1 MVVARA
7 LKGMASVRPSPGR
20 SRRLHNR
27 ALALG
32 ALVLVAGGIAAIV
45 AFVGSSDTKP
55 LNSPLRNQ
63 APTDVSKVPK
73 SVKLSESAAQVAQR
87 FLATN
92 VIREHLADGYKLVG
106 PDLKEGMTLKQW
118 LTGNIPVV
126 PYPGDV
132 IGKVPI
138 QILYSYPREA
148 VLKVYLLPKKGL
160 HIRAG
165 SFYLTLR
172 LYGHGG
178 RARWLV
184 DGWVPYA
191 QIAVPSIGRSN

>member
-1 MVVARA
+1 M
-7 LKGMASVRPSPGR
+7 
-20 SRRLHNR
+20 
-27 ALALG
+27 LG
-32 ALVLVAGGIAAIV
+32 ALVFVAGGIAAIV
-45 AFVGSSDTKP
+45 AFVGSSTPRP
-55 LNSPLRNQ
+55 LHERFIDQP
-63 APTDVSKVPK
+63 PTDVSKVPK
-73 SVKLSESAAQVAQR
+73 SVRLSETAAKVAQR

-106 PDLKEGMTLKQW
+106 PDLKEGMTLREW

-160 HIRAG
+160 HIKGG

-172 LYGHGG
+172 LYGHGEK
-178 RARWLV
+178 ARWLV

-191 QIAVPSIGRSN
+191 QIAIPSAGRNN